1 MIATRPL
8 NLLTF
13 QAIFAARK
21 KHHIAHQLNT
31 DAVLILDNELNISVD
46 ENRFANPTSKS
57 KIKNRM
63 SQQDTQK
70 DYYSVLGAQS
80 DASKSEI
87 DRLYRRQAQQHH
99 PDLGGDEERMKSLNE
114 AYGVLRDDASRR
126 AYDEGR
132 RHKGAASQR
141 PQRARNAPP
150 VVRSQ
155 GAQADAVYGR
165 CVGAIL
171 LLFAGLALLLLVRF
185 QWIWFLWPLA
195 ILAGLVIIF
204 GVLMAH
210 SAMLAMRDS
219 LALSHPARK
228 HTLVQETLFWSIVCG
243 GGYGVYLVLSA
254 V

>member
-1 MIATRPL
+1 
-8 NLLTF
+8 
-13 QAIFAARK
+13 
-21 KHHIAHQLNT
+21 
-31 DAVLILDNELNISVD
+31 
-46 ENRFANPTSKS
+46 
-57 KIKNRM
+57 M
-63 SQQDTQK
+63 SQQDMQK
-70 DYYSVLGAQS
+70 DYYSVLGASS
-80 DASKSEI
+80 DAPKSEI

-126 AYDEGR
+126 AYDAGR
-132 RHKGAASQR
+132 KLAGASRQR
-141 PQRARNAPP
+141 PQREHHAPP
-150 VVRSQ
+150 FVRSP

-171 LLFAGLALLLLVRF
+171 LLVAGLALLLLVRF

-195 ILAGLVIIF
+195 ILAGLVMIF

-219 LALSHPARK
+219 LALSHPVRK
-228 HTLVQETLFWSIVCG
+228 HTLLRETLFWSAVCG